1 MKAAKQLVSSKADRK
16 LYLGNL
22 PPNITSQQLMDMLN
36 GALKKMEI
44 NTEIEGDSI
53 VSAWISPDG
62 VGHYAF
68 VQFRSAQEATNGLTL
83 NGASLFGYQLKL
95 GRPKQYIEY
104 NKTLLS
110 EMGTDRNLETIL
122 KKVAALGA
130 EVLPPI

>member
-68 VQFRSAQEATNGLTL
+68 VEFRSAQ
-83 NGASLFGYQLKL
+83 
-95 GRPKQYIEY
+95 
-104 NKTLLS
+104 
-110 EMGTDRNLETIL
+110 
-122 KKVAALGA
+122 
-130 EVLPPI
+130 